1 LRRDP
6 EAPIAQGRYERNRTA
21 AVVFRPREKKGGP
34 DRTMD
39 KPLIVQTIQ
48 LALTPVFMLVAI
60 GNIMN
65 ILSTRLARIVD
76 RSRVLQQR
84 HAETEGPEHDALVR
98 ELRFVARRIHLIGRA
113 ILWLVIASLCVGVTV
128 VLLFI
133 EDFAGIDLK
142 PIVGTVFVVAVALL
156 IGALGLFLRETREA
170 TAALRIPETYLELER
185 KL

>member
-1 LRRDP
+1 
-6 EAPIAQGRYERNRTA
+6 
-21 AVVFRPREKKGGP
+21 
-34 DRTMD
+34 MD

-65 ILSTRLARIVD
+65 ILSTRLGRIVD

-84 HAETEGPEHDALVR
+84 HPETTGPEHDELVR
-98 ELRFVARRIHLIGRA
+98 EIRLIDRRIHLIGRA
-113 ILWLVIASLCVGVTV
+113 VLLLVMASLSIGVTV
-128 VLLFI
+128 VLLFV
-133 EDFAGIDLK
+133 EDFAGLNLK
-142 PIVGTVFVVAVALL
+142 VLVAATFVIALALL
-156 IGALGLFLRETREA
+156 ISALLLFLRETRAA